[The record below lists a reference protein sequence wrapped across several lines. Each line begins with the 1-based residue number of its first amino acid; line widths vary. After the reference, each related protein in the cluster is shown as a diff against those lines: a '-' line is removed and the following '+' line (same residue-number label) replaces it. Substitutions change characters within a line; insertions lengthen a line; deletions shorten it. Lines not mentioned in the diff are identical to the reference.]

1 MLSSAYNSKELVLV
15 SCETVLCTVGS
26 LFNERESLFPEKVVG
41 VVRQLKY
48 RDPKVKRRPVF
59 DEIRIN
65 LKRIK
70 M

>member
-1 MLSSAYNSKELVLV
+1 MLSSANDSKESVVV
-15 SCETVLCTVGS
+15 SCKIVLCAVGS
-26 LFNERESLFPEKVVG
+26 LFNERESLFPENVVG

-48 RDPKVKRRPVF
+48 REPKVKRRPVF

-65 LKRIK
+65 LKRIQ